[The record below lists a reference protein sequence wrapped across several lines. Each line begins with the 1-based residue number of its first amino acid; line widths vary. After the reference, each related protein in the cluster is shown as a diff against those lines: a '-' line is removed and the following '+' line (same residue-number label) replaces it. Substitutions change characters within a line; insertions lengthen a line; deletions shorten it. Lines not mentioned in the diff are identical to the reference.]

1 MHGWLQHQTLT
12 LNYTRVYMQRDHAI
26 KFLLHHQEFDIREL
40 LKHRQSF
47 SFKKILGRI
56 DRCPLSL
63 PHCQQP
69 RRRRGPASRTES
81 EKTTSSVARS
91 DEDPGVSFRKMV
103 FSVLL
108 FLEKVSAVLGLTNAG
123 ITNPLWAGNSTIPGP
138 SSFAPTGPW
147 AGGRR
152 SWMRAGNTH

>member
-1 MHGWLQHQTLT
+1 MVATP
-12 LNYTRVYMQRDHAI
+12 NVDARVYMQRDHAI
-26 KFLLHHQEFDIREL
+26 KFLLRHHEFDIREL

-47 SFKKILGRI
+47 SFKN
-56 DRCPLSL
+56 LSL

-81 EKTTSSVARS
+81 EKKTSSVARS

-138 SSFAPTGPW
+138 SSFAPPGPW